1 MNKQTALLALEIDQ
15 NQRNV
20 NHLSVLKIQGK
31 IITAISESFNKSVI
45 MRWSKEM
52 ETLAEP
58 LYKFI
63 RKAIQQQL
71 PTASNLTRWGKS
83 SDPKCPLCQQ
93 IQTNKHVLSNCSSNI
108 ALQRYTDRHD
118 KVLSILTVWFLHNCK
133 SDRTI
138 YADLDGSNHNQVSDI
153 FISLRPDIAIV
164 GPNKSIDV
172 LELTICHETNVN
184 KSKNYKETRYSNLH
198 RNLKHEYSNYN
209 LNTFTVRSY
218 NTRVDY

>member
-1 MNKQTALLALEIDQ
+1 MVE
-15 NQRNV
+15 RNR
-20 NHLSVLKIQGK
+20 NTGG
-31 IITAISESFNKSVI
+31 
-45 MRWSKEM
+45 
-52 ETLAEP
+52 TLF
-58 LYKFI
+58 KFV

-71 PTASNLTRWGKS
+71 RTASNLTRWGKS

-118 KVLSILTVWFLHNCK
+118 KVLSILTDWFMHNCK

-138 YADLDGSNHNQVSDI
+138 YADLDGSKYNQVSDI

-172 LELTICHETNVN
+172 LELTICHETNVS
-184 KSKNYKETRYSNLH
+184 KS
-198 RNLKHEYSNYN
+198 RN
-209 LNTFTVRSY
+209 
-218 NTRVDY
+218 